1 MEGIQRFS
9 GAELEKFTTGV
20 LSKAGLLG
28 SDASQVAKMMI
39 TADLRGVDG
48 HGIFRL
54 PQYVRRIRAG
64 GINVRPNIHLV
75 EDQISTALVD
85 GDNGM
90 GHLVMSRAAEVAIE
104 KADRTGVAW
113 VGARMSNHAGFGA
126 LYAEM
131 PLARDMVG
139 LYMGVASANHMAPW
153 GGVEKILGTN
163 PLTMAIPAGKEP
175 PVIIDMA
182 TTVVA
187 YGKVKTYRLAGKNM
201 PVGWMIDR
209 RGEPITDPNR
219 SDEGFLLPIGGYKGS
234 GLAIAIGMLA
244 GLLNGALFGRGCI
257 DFNADETSLTN
268 TGHAIVALKI
278 GNFCPVEKFKLQ
290 VDAAIREIRDSDRM
304 EGVDRIWLPGE
315 KEYVCLL
322 DRRAN
327 GIPMNPDLRRSLD
340 ALAESLGADSLSVA
354 K

>member
-1 MEGIQRFS
+1 MTHHLMA
-9 GAELEKFTTGV
+9 AELEKFTRGI
-20 LSKAGLLG
+20 LLKAGLPDT
-28 SDASQVAKMMI
+28 DASRVAQMMI
-39 TADLRGVDG
+39 AADLRGVDG
-48 HGIFRL
+48 HGIIRL
-54 PQYVRRIRAG
+54 PRYVRRIRAG
-64 GINVRPNIHLV
+64 GVNVRPKIRVL
-75 EDQISTALVD
+75 EDRLSTALVD

-90 GHLVMSRAAEVAIE
+90 GQLVMSRAAEVAIE
-104 KADRTGVAW
+104 KAERTGIAW

-139 LYMGVASANHMAPW
+139 LYMAVASANHMPAW

-163 PLTMAIPAGKEP
+163 PLTVAIPAGEES
-175 PVIIDMA
+175 PVVLDMA

-187 YGKVKTYRLAGKNM
+187 YGKIKTYQLAGKTM

-209 RGEPITDPNR
+209 RGEPITDPKQ

-234 GLAIAIGMLA
+234 GLAIVIGMLA

-257 DFNADETSLTN
+257 DFNANDSSVTN
-268 TGHAIVALKI
+268 TGHAIMALKI
-278 GNFCPVEKFKLQ
+278 SNFCPVDQFKGQ
-290 VDAAIREIRDSDRM
+290 VDAAIREIRNSERM

-315 KEYVCLL
+315 KEYACLL

-327 GIPMNPDLRRSLD
+327 GIPLNPDLRRLLNG
-340 ALAESLGADSLSVA
+340 LAASLGSDPLPD

>member
-1 MEGIQRFS
+1 MEQIQRFS
-9 GAELEKFTTGV
+9 AAELEKFTAGV
-20 LSKAGLLG
+20 LEKVGLSA
-28 SDASQVAKMMI
+28 SDASHVAQLMI

-54 PQYVRRIRAG
+54 PQYVQRIRAG
-64 GINVRPNIHLV
+64 GINVRPKIRVL
-75 EDQISTALVD
+75 EDRLSTAIVD

-104 KADRTGVAW
+104 KADRTGIAW
-113 VGARMSNHAGFGA
+113 VGVRMSNHAGFGA

-131 PLARDMVG
+131 PLARNMIG
-139 LYMGVASANHMAPW
+139 LYMAVASANHMPPW

-163 PLTMAIPAGKEP
+163 PLTIAIPAGEEP
-175 PVIIDMA
+175 PVVLDMA

-187 YGKVKTYRLAGKNM
+187 YGKVKTYKLARKTM

-244 GLLNGALFGRGCI
+244 GLLNGALFGRECI
-257 DFNADETSLTN
+257 DFNADDSSVTN
-268 TGHAIVALKI
+268 TGHAIVALKVSH
-278 GNFCPVEKFKLQ
+278 FCPVENFKLQ
-290 VDAAIREIRDSDRM
+290 VDAAIREIRNSERM

-315 KEYVCLL
+315 KEYACLL

-327 GIPMNPDLRRSLD
+327 GIPMNPNLRRTLND
-340 ALAESLGADSLSVA
+340 LAASLGADPLPD